1 MTGPA
6 PVVLAGRHVRLEPLT
21 LAHAAGLAAAGAGD
35 RSTFGLTSVPDD
47 ENSAVAY
54 ISALL
59 ADAGDGSA
67 LPFATVL
74 PDGAVVGATRFL
86 DLQYWPL
93 GDSRPADVPVVA
105 EIGGTW
111 LAPRA
116 QRTAVNTEGKLLLLT
131 HAFETWRVR
140 RVSLKTDARNG
151 RSRAAIERLGARFDG
166 VLRAHSPAADGGLRD
181 TAFFSILD
189 AEWPGVRAGL
199 VSRLA
204 SRSMSRDQG
213 KVRDHGEP

>member
-21 LAHAAGLAAAGAGD
+21 PAHAAGLAAVGAGD
-35 RSTFGLTSVPDD
+35 RSTFGLTPVPDD
-47 ENSAVAY
+47 EHSASTYVAG
-54 ISALL
+54 LL
-59 ADAGDGSA
+59 VDAAAGSA
-67 LPFATVL
+67 LPFATLL
-74 PDGAVVGATRFL
+74 PDGEVVGATRFL

-93 GDSRPADVPVVA
+93 GDDRPAGVPVVA

-116 QRTAVNTEGKLLLLT
+116 QRTAVNTEAKLLMLA
-131 HAFETWRVR
+131 HAFDTWRVL
-140 RVSLKTDARNG
+140 RVSLKTDARNA

-181 TAFFSILD
+181 TAYYSILD
-189 AEWPGVRAGL
+189 TEWPMVRAGL
-199 VSRLA
+199 ESRL
-204 SRSMSRDQG
+204 R
-213 KVRDHGEP
+213 

>member
-1 MTGPA
+1 VTRPA

-35 RSTFGLTSVPDD
+35 RSTFGLTHVPDGD
-47 ENSAVAY
+47 SAASGY
-54 ISALL
+54 IAGLL
-59 ADAGDGSA
+59 ADADAGSA
-67 LPFATVL
+67 LPFATLL
-74 PDGAVVGATRFL
+74 PDGEVVGATRFL

-93 GDSRPADVPVVA
+93 GDARPVGVPVVA

-111 LAPRA
+111 LAPTA
-116 QRTAVNTEGKLLLLT
+116 QRTAVNTEAKLLMLT

-140 RVSLKTDARNG
+140 RVSLKTDARNA

-181 TAFFSILD
+181 TAFYSILD
-189 AEWPGVRAGL
+189 TEWPDVRARL
-199 VSRLA
+199 TSRL
-204 SRSMSRDQG
+204 
-213 KVRDHGEP
+213 

>member
-54 ISALL
+54 IAALL
-59 ADAGDGSA
+59 ADAGGGSV

-74 PDGAVVGATRFL
+74 PDGEVVGATRFL

-93 GDSRPADVPVVA
+93 GDSRPPGVPVVA

-111 LAPRA
+111 LAPKA
-116 QRTAVNTEGKLLLLT
+116 QRSAVNSEAKLLMLT

-140 RVSLKTDARNG
+140 RVSFKTDARNA
-151 RSRAAIERLGARFDG
+151 RSRTAIERLGARFDG
-166 VLRAHSPAADGGLRD
+166 VLRAHMPAADAGLRD
-181 TAFFSILD
+181 SAYFSILD
-189 AEWPGVRAGL
+189 TEWPRVRRTL
-199 VSRLA
+199 TVRL
-204 SRSMSRDQG
+204 SGDQG
-213 KVRDHGEP
+213 SFRDHDSP